1 MVKEIRKKPFLQRLF
16 GSIKSPYFAPYLI
29 LFFAIVTIPVI
40 YVISQH
46 PLEIRQRAA
55 TIASGSVVVNTDQ
68 TSFQQAATQIIPPTT
83 INTIITVLIII
94 ALVSFV
100 LLFVFYRKRN
110 Y

>member
-1 MVKEIRKKPFLQRLF
+1 MVRELKRQSFIKRLQRNL
-16 GSIKSPYFAPYLI
+16 SSPFFVPYLI
-29 LFFAIVTIPVI
+29 LFFATITIPII
-40 YVISQH
+40 YLVSSH
-46 PLEIRQRAA
+46 PLEVRQRAA
-55 TIASGSVVVNTDQ
+55 TIASGSVVVNTDE
-68 TSFQQAATQIIPPTT
+68 TSFQTAATQIIPPTT